1 MLMRVAVIETAPRG
15 GLLHY
20 AAQLGD
26 ALAERGNAVDLI
38 APDGNE
44 LAGRAGRATM
54 RPVLPAAASDGPE
67 SPSRLAY
74 LRRRAGIAATL
85 ARAWATI
92 LRLCSRRRYDAV
104 VLNCEISLTPVTVAV
119 LALTLRP
126 GRPRLALVCHN
137 VRPFNRW
144 AGEDLFRSSRV
155 LDAVLRRVF
164 ARLDVVFVHG
174 DRSRAEFERLWPS
187 RELVVVPHGDET
199 LFAAEPPAP
208 SAERRVLFFGDWRK
222 VKGLEVLM
230 AAFDRLAA
238 SDPEARLTI
247 AGTPSP
253 IDLDPEAIHSWARG
267 HGDRVRIV
275 DDYVPIE
282 DVPEVFGS
290 ARVVATPYLV
300 GYQSGVVHLAMTM
313 ARAVVATDVGDLPNA
328 VAAGET
334 GLIVPPGDPEAL
346 ATALATVLS
355 DRELARRMG
364 AAGRERV
371 LDRSGWSTVAELVE
385 RALAPGGAA
394 SGPPQADM
402 PSTDL
407 TTLA

>member
-1 MLMRVAVIETAPRG
+1 MRLAVIETAPRG

-26 ALAERGNAVDLI
+26 ALADRGNSVDLI
-38 APDGNE
+38 APAGNE
-44 LAGRAGRATM
+44 LAARAGRATM
-54 RPVLPAAASDGPE
+54 QAVLPPATAEGPE

-74 LRRRAGIAATL
+74 LRRRAGIAMAL
-85 ARAWATI
+85 ARAWTTI
-92 LRLCSRRRYDAV
+92 LRLCSRHRYDAV
-104 VLNCEISLTPVTVAV
+104 VLNCEISLTPVTIAV
-119 LALTLRP
+119 LALTMRP
-126 GRPRLALVCHN
+126 GRPRLSLVCHN

-144 AGEDLFRSSRV
+144 AGEELFRSSRV

-174 DRSRAEFERLWPS
+174 ERSRTEFEQLWPS

-208 SAERRVLFFGDWRK
+208 SDERRVLFFGDWRK

-230 AAFDRLAA
+230 SAFDRLAA
-238 SDPEARLTI
+238 SDPEATLTI

-253 IDLDPEAIHSWARG
+253 IDVDPESIRAWAAG

-313 ARAVVATDVGDLPNA
+313 ARAVVASDVGDLPNA
-328 VAAGET
+328 VADGET

-346 ATALATVLS
+346 AAALTTVLS
-355 DRELARRMG
+355 DPELAGRMG
-364 AAGRERV
+364 AAGHERV
-371 LDRSGWSTVAELVE
+371 LDHSGWDTVSELVE
-385 RALAPGGAA
+385 QALTPGGATA
-394 SGPPQADM
+394 SR
-402 PSTDL
+402 PSQTEAPSIDP